1 MTSVNVCNTYRPPIL
16 TIVWITRRSYKLTIT
31 FMSQALLFDI
41 VFFQNSLVLFHIFML
56 LCLLLHKPSK
66 VYLKQEAPSRDDNQ
80 ENLRL

>member
-1 MTSVNVCNTYRPPIL
+1 
-16 TIVWITRRSYKLTIT
+16 
-31 FMSQALLFDI
+31 MSLALLFGI

-66 VYLKQEAPSRDDNQ
+66 VYLKQEGPPREYNQ